1 MGVPLQEDKTIG
13 RIIGWAES
21 HENVRAVRLVGSRAN
36 PDGAVDELSDYDIEV
51 LVHERSP
58 FVEDTAWPEHFGEI
72 AVRWPLTPGPTSSAE
87 WITQLVQYRDG
98 LRIDFQITDR
108 DSAFAETGE
117 DAWLLLLDK
126 ESGWVFDADAASPGE
141 GTSGG
146 GAHAAGR
153 GTAPHAERPIRGPSL
168 HVDEPPTLEEAVDR
182 INAFWWDVLYVGK
195 ALCRGE
201 LNLARFMLEAVI
213 RFEMITPLLRWYA
226 AALAGEP
233 INTGLA
239 GRRLHEHL
247 PESVWEH
254 YVRTFAGADEEDLWR
269 SVFELGE
276 LVGRIGTDLVV
287 RLTSGTPS
295 DRQTELSRDGVKWT
309 GDSPHEAS
317 SNGFDAEVGYPAHT
331 DEAVSALLGELY
343 ELWRGSG

>member
-1 MGVPLQEDKTIG
+1 
-13 RIIGWAES
+13 
-21 HENVRAVRLVGSRAN
+21 
-36 PDGAVDELSDYDIEV
+36 
-51 LVHERSP
+51 
-58 FVEDTAWPEHFGEI
+58 
-72 AVRWPLTPGPTSSAE
+72 
-87 WITQLVQYRDG
+87 
-98 LRIDFQITDR
+98 
-108 DSAFAETGE
+108 
-117 DAWLLLLDK
+117 
-126 ESGWVFDADAASPGE
+126 
-141 GTSGG
+141 
-146 GAHAAGR
+146 
-153 GTAPHAERPIRGPSL
+153 
-168 HVDEPPTLEEAVDR
+168 
-182 INAFWWDVLYVGK
+182 
-195 ALCRGE
+195 
-201 LNLARFMLEAVI
+201 MLEAVI